1 VPEEETKGSPIKG
14 VVKKKH
20 FPEQKRP
27 RASVCHLMLH
37 LSGKPFQ
44 KRPVIPVVLLN
55 PLQPVLPEVKRR

>member
-1 VPEEETKGSPIKG
+1 
-14 VVKKKH
+14 
-20 FPEQKRP
+20 
-27 RASVCHLMLH
+27 MLH